1 VGAIDHEGLVRPES
15 GIDFG
20 SDPKRGA
27 CLMVGEAVGRV
38 VSCANGIDIEFLK
51 KSLSAKVIV
60 QEAFVGL
67 IPDFLSS
74 VRVQEG
80 ADSKAAPKFE
90 MSPVEERVAHRE
102 GDRPGPG
109 FEFFTG
115 RGIAGNV

>member
-1 VGAIDHEGLVRPES
+1 
-15 GIDFG
+15 
-20 SDPKRGA
+20 
-27 CLMVGEAVGRV
+27 MVGEAVGRV

-51 KSLSAKVIV
+51 KSLSTKVIIL
-60 QEAFVGL
+60 EAFVGL
-67 IPDFLSS
+67 MPDFLCS

-90 MSPVEERVAHRE
+90 MSPVKQRIAHRE

-115 RGIAGNV
+115 RGIAGDV